1 MIWVV
6 RLSIS
11 VKVFGVWGGINDTIS
26 HECWVVVGL
35 QLSRSF
41 RGSVINSTLS
51 KRLFCSATF
60 LPWLQSFTNYRFFAF
75 LNTSKWEKISI
86 LKFTLTFGRLFHS
99 ICLGDQ
105 RAIWWILFTRC
116 FQISIPIFLLFLLLL
131 LKLSF

>member
-1 MIWVV
+1 MIRVV

-60 LPWLQSFTNYRFFAF
+60 LP
-75 LNTSKWEKISI
+75 
-86 LKFTLTFGRLFHS
+86 
-99 ICLGDQ
+99 
-105 RAIWWILFTRC
+105 
-116 FQISIPIFLLFLLLL
+116 
-131 LKLSF
+131 